1 MSQLPMFGSSNMN
14 NYPWNH
20 LITKIPPSV
29 ATKLNIGGCSYVL
42 LGLLSIG
49 LDVGAIVNGMI
60 SFGGFIN
67 GFLLLIIGILILYL
81 SRHEVYVLTS
91 IFILVFFELFFN
103 IINAI
108 GFIIIFSTLTSC
120 DDSSSFQCFYGTWST
135 ILIVDLVTC
144 FVTLCLT
151 IFNMITITSGRRP
164 QYASA
169 VTPTILYAPQMQP
182 ANVLY
187 ANPSAVIVQ

>member
-60 SFGGFIN
+60 
-67 GFLLLIIGILILYL
+67 
-81 SRHEVYVLTS
+81 
-91 IFILVFFELFFN
+91 
-103 IINAI
+103 
-108 GFIIIFSTLTSC
+108 
-120 DDSSSFQCFYGTWST
+120 SFQCFYGTWST